1 PTRHSSTLRGTC
13 TAPGMLPSRA
23 RTSPSRVSTSVAPS
37 RIATA
42 ASAGVSRRSLA
53 CASARTS
60 LIERRVRTLTASR
73 TESHP
78 DRMPDRLEL
87 EERRDLVRALP
98 VGFAADDPLHVLRTE
113 PLELREI
120 AVGAGDVERD
130 HVHMRRELRRELLA
144 QAGDDVHD
152 ARWYVA
158 SEAHPLVAIELAE
171 C

>member
-1 PTRHSSTLRGTC
+1 
-13 TAPGMLPSRA
+13 MLPSRA

-42 ASAGVSRRSLA
+42 ASAGVRRRSLA

-87 EERRDLVRALP
+87 EERRDLVRALS
-98 VGFAADDPLHVLRTE
+98 VGFAAADPLYFIRTE
-113 PLELREI
+113 PLLLT
-120 AVGAGDVERD
+120 AA
-130 HVHMRRELRRELLA
+130 HVA
-144 QAGDDVHD
+144 PPD
-152 ARWYVA
+152 
-158 SEAHPLVAIELAE
+158 
-171 C
+171 